1 MNKYEVMFI
10 VKPAEEEAVEAVFA
24 KFENLIKNNG
34 GNIDKIDRW
43 GKRRLAY
50 ELKDFADGVYF
61 IIYFTAE
68 PNVIKELDRVMKIT
82 DEILRHMVIKQDEK

>member
-10 VKPAEEEAVEAVFA
+10 VKPAEEEAIEAVVA

-34 GNIDKIDRW
+34 GTIDKIDRW

-50 ELKDFADGVYF
+50 ELKDFTEGFYF
-61 IIYFTAE
+61 VVYFTAE
-68 PNVIKELDRVMKIT
+68 PKAILELERVMKIT
-82 DEILRHMVIKQDEK
+82 DEILRHMVIKQEE

>member
-10 VKPAEEEAVEAVFA
+10 VKPAEEEAVEAVAA

-43 GKRRLAY
+43 GKRRLAF
-50 ELKDFADGVYF
+50 ELKDFTEGYYYVF
-61 IIYFTAE
+61 YFTAE
-68 PNVIKELDRVMKIT
+68 PAVVSELDRVMKIT
-82 DEILRHMVIKQDEK
+82 DDILRHMVIKQDE